1 MQPLTCEFELATP
14 TAIGHPWINMDG
26 LVAHLAALD
35 TYGREYLDLIAES
48 TIRAPIDLD
57 INVPLAE
64 TDGVRHAS
72 VSFFDDQT
80 SFQTTIYK
88 RFETAYATD
97 VDSRK
102 TKLRFDSGTYKH
114 DVINLTYYPASTCTA
129 YFGSTDAARL
139 KRLFADHFTALGKKR
154 SIGFGQ
160 VRNIEWTEIEEDRS
174 LVDDGTAMRP
184 IPAEKLADAERTE
197 YISWKPPYW
206 ADENHTECAPPGV
219 AVEW

>member
-1 MQPLTCEFELATP
+1 MQPLKCEIDLETP
-14 TAIGHPWINMDG
+14 VAIGHPWINMDG

-35 TYGREYLDLIAES
+35 AYGREYLDLIAES
-48 TIRAPIDLD
+48 TIEAPSDLD
-57 INVPLAE
+57 IDVPLAE

-88 RFETAYATD
+88 RFETAYATEI
-97 VDSRK
+97 DSRK
-102 TKLRFDSGTYKH
+102 NILRFDGDTYKH
-114 DVINLTYYPASTCTA
+114 DVINLTYYPASSCTA
-129 YFGSTDAARL
+129 YFGAADPDRL
-139 KRLFADHFTALGKKR
+139 KQLFADHFTALGKKR
-154 SIGFGQ
+154 AIGFGQ
-160 VRNIEWTEIEEDRS
+160 VREIEWTELENDLS

-184 IPAEKLADAERTE
+184 IPSNKLEAADRTE
-197 YISWKPPYW
+197 YISWRPPYW